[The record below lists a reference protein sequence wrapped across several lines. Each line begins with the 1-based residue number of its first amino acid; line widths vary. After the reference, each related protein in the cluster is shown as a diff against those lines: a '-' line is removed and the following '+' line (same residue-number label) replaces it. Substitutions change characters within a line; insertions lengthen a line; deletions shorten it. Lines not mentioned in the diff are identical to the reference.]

1 MGTKGEKMKRGDRVM
16 IYEDPITKQHPEGPA
31 VLIKKLNREY
41 WKVALINEPD
51 RTYERKVVE

>member
-1 MGTKGEKMKRGDRVM
+1 M